1 MATTDFEYT
10 SKSPLREAHFLI
22 DSRLRGDVRD
32 TGAIPERGYQYR
44 HGAAVVAVNGDG
56 EHHVQLV
63 SRCRISANLSCQHEF
78 IPEVTTTRQT
88 AHGNLPG
95 TVAVA
100 WITGYGKPY
109 QMDPL
114 PAACTDG

>member
-1 MATTDFEYT
+1 
-10 SKSPLREAHFLI
+10 
-22 DSRLRGDVRD
+22 
-32 TGAIPERGYQYR
+32 
-44 HGAAVVAVNGDG
+44 
-56 EHHVQLV
+56 
-63 SRCRISANLSCQHEF
+63 LSCQHEF
-78 IPEVTTTRQT
+78 IPEVTNTRQT